1 MTNKKSAPNAKTRI
15 LGYFQRGTDRTMT
28 VAQAR
33 SMFKIKNVTARI
45 SELRAEGIDIRTT
58 MLEDRSGR
66 ERAVYS
72 FMPPAASTRSRRTV
86 TR

>member
-1 MTNKKSAPNAKTRI
+1 MTIKTTAKTKI
-15 LGYFQRGTDRTMT
+15 LGYFQRGTSRTMT

-33 SMFKIKNVTARI
+33 SMFKIKNITARI
-45 SELRAEGIDIRTT
+45 SELRDDGYDIRTT
-58 MLEDRSGR
+58 MTEDRSGR

-72 FMPPAASTRSRRTV
+72 LMPSRPHNLRRTV

>member
-1 MTNKKSAPNAKTRI
+1 MTTKTIAPNAKTRI

-58 MLEDRSGR
+58 MTENRNGR

-72 FMPPAASTRSRRTV
+72 FMPPATTRSRRTV

>member
-1 MTNKKSAPNAKTRI
+1 MTTKTIAPNAKTRI

-45 SELRAEGIDIRTT
+45 SELRADGHDIRTT
-58 MLEDRSGR
+58 MAEDRTGR

-72 FMPPAASTRSRRTV
+72 LMPARAQNTRRTA

>member
-1 MTNKKSAPNAKTRI
+1 MTTKTIAPNAKTRI

-45 SELRAEGIDIRTT
+45 SELRADGYDIRTT
-58 MLEDRSGR
+58 MAEDRTGR

-72 FMPPAASTRSRRTV
+72 LMPARAGNARRTA

>member
-1 MTNKKSAPNAKTRI
+1 MTTKTIAPNAKTRI

-45 SELRAEGIDIRTT
+45 SELRADGHDIRTT
-58 MLEDRSGR
+58 MTEDRTGR

-72 FMPPAASTRSRRTV
+72 LMPARARNTRRTAN
-86 TR
+86 R

>member
-1 MTNKKSAPNAKTRI
+1 MTTKTTAPNAKTRI
-15 LGYFQRGTDRTMT
+15 ISYFERGTDRTMT

-45 SELRAEGIDIRTT
+45 SELRADGYDIRTT
-58 MLEDRSGR
+58 MAEDRNGR
-66 ERAVYS
+66 ERAVYNL
-72 FMPPAASTRSRRTV
+72 MPRRATRRTA